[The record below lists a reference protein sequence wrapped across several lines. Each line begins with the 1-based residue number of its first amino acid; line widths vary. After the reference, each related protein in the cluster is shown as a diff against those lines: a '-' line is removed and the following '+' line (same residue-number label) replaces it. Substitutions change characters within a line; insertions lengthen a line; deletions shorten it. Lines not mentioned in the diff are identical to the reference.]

1 MFMNIHHRLSGF
13 YFGYYAMIGI
23 FMPYWN
29 LYLEH
34 LHFDYQHIGWLASIG
49 VITRF
54 FAPFMWGWIAD
65 KTAKRMLLIRIACA
79 VECLIWLTIFM
90 IQPNFQSIALLMF
103 IFSFFQNA
111 ILAQFESVT
120 AFYLAEQRKQ
130 HYAKIRKW
138 GSIGFIFGVFSVGF
152 LLDYFHIN
160 ILPILLLSVGFFV
173 FLWSLS
179 IAEPS
184 QAPTAQTKLEPIIP
198 VLKQPIVFLF
208 FAIQFLLLFSHAP
221 FYSFYSNYLN
231 ALEYSKTQ
239 IGILWSLGVIA
250 EIMMFMIA
258 KYFFQR
264 FQLATLIALC
274 LLFTG
279 IRWIIVGLFSHNFIM
294 QLFAQL
300 IHAFS
305 FGLFHLIA
313 MNMINE
319 YFSPQQQG
327 RAQALY
333 STIWGFGVAFGSILA
348 GYYWHDV
355 GGEYIFIIAGLI
367 SLFSM
372 ILLYPFQYYLKK
384 GNNEVKNEL

>member
-1 MFMNIHHRLSGF
+1 MQIHLRLSGF

-34 LHFDYQHIGWLASIG
+34 LHFDYQQIGWLASIG
-49 VITRF
+49 IITRF

-65 KTAKRMLLIRIACA
+65 KTAKRMLLIQIACA
-79 VECLIWLTIFM
+79 VECLIWLTIFI
-90 IQPNFQSIALLMF
+90 IQPKFQSIALLMF

-138 GSIGFIFGVFSVGF
+138 GSIGFIFGVFMVGI
-152 LLDYFHIN
+152 LLDYFNID
-160 ILPILLLSVGFFV
+160 ILPILLLIVGFLV

-184 QAPTAQTKLEPIIP
+184 LAPTAQTQLEPIMPI
-198 VLKQPIVFLF
+198 LKQPIVYLF
-208 FAIQFLLLFSHAP
+208 FSIQFLLLFSHAP

-231 ALEYSKTQ
+231 YLEYNKTQ

-250 EIMMFMIA
+250 EIIMFTIA

-264 FQLATLIALC
+264 FNLSILIAMC
-274 LLFTG
+274 LIFTG
-279 IRWIIVGLFSHNFIM
+279 IRWIIVGLFSKHFII
-294 QLFAQL
+294 QIFAQM

-313 MNMINE
+313 MNIINE
-319 YFSPQQQG
+319 YFSAQQQG

-333 STIWGFGVAFGSILA
+333 STTWGFGVAFGSILT
-348 GYYWHDV
+348 GYFWHHL
-355 GGEYIFIIAGLI
+355 GGEVIFMIAGFI
-367 SLFSM
+367 SLLTI
-372 ILLYPFQYYLKK
+372 ILLLPFQYHVKK
-384 GNNEVKNEL
+384 